1 MKAFVN
7 ATFLSCEEENRV
19 FSVLVED
26 RGRIVFTGDELPQRY
41 LDLPKV
47 DLGGVTV
54 VPAFADTHMHFES
67 YALFHDTVDVRDAKD
82 FGDMGRMLSAYA
94 EAHPADKVIPAYG
107 CSAHV
112 VAEKRLVARVD
123 LDAMVSRPLMIVKY
137 DGHAAVANSALIA
150 LMPADVTSD
159 PGFDAETG
167 WMYQNAFYK
176 GVNFITGLVPIPRI
190 LRGLIGAAD
199 ELTRQGIGLVHT
211 VEGVGYQND
220 VDVDMLRFLRFGLPQ
235 EMRIFFQTMEVD
247 KAARRKMKH
256 IGGCF
261 KLALDGCFG
270 SEDAALSEPYRNN
283 PENKGFLAYTQEE
296 VNAFCIAANRAGM
309 QIAMHAIGDAAVEQ
323 ALVALETALL
333 DTPRKDHRHIIIHAD
348 LITPPQQQRA
358 AALHLS
364 VALQPAFLDWA
375 QEPGEYLKRILG
387 RERTLAIEPLREM
400 LAQGLLLSAGSDAPC
415 TLPNP
420 VEGIHLCCNHP
431 DPAQSVTVEQA
442 LKIHTLWAA
451 KTAFD
456 ENDLGSLTPGKL
468 ANFTLLAQNPL
479 TMPVENLR
487 DNRVLGLYLRGRKAG
502 PQRCGL
508 VGLVC
513 RSLWNRLAGR
523 RLAD

>member
-1 MKAFVN
+1 MRADWRTAGAGN
-7 ATFLSCEEENRV
+7 
-19 FSVLVED
+19 
-26 RGRIVFTGDELPQRY
+26 
-41 LDLPKV
+41 
-47 DLGGVTV
+47 GG
-54 VPAFADTHMHFES
+54 
-67 YALFHDTVDVRDAKD
+67 K
-82 FGDMGRMLSAYA
+82 
-94 EAHPADKVIPAYG
+94 
-107 CSAHV
+107 
-112 VAEKRLVARVD
+112 
-123 LDAMVSRPLMIVKY
+123 
-137 DGHAAVANSALIA
+137 
-150 LMPADVTSD
+150 
-159 PGFDAETG
+159 
-167 WMYQNAFYK
+167 
-176 GVNFITGLVPIPRI
+176 
-190 LRGLIGAAD
+190 
-199 ELTRQGIGLVHT
+199 
-211 VEGVGYQND
+211 
-220 VDVDMLRFLRFGLPQ
+220 
-235 EMRIFFQTMEVD
+235 
-247 KAARRKMKH
+247 
-256 IGGCF
+256 
-261 KLALDGCFG
+261 
-270 SEDAALSEPYRNN
+270 
-283 PENKGFLAYTQEE
+283 
-296 VNAFCIAANRAGM
+296 
-309 QIAMHAIGDAAVEQ
+309 
-323 ALVALETALL
+323 
-333 DTPRKDHRHIIIHAD
+333 HAD

-375 QEPGEYLKRILG
+375 QEPGEYLERILG

-487 DNRVLGLYLRGRKAG
+487 DNHVLGLYLRGRKAG